1 VRIAVFGL
9 GYVGTVTAAILAD
22 WGHTVVG
29 IDTNLGKVDLIRRG
43 LSPMVEPKVPALL
56 ASAVA
61 AGRLTAVDSADG
73 VDWDVAFVCVGTPS
87 GKAGQVHTGALRAV
101 LADIGRQLRD
111 RRDYA
116 VVAVRS
122 TVLPNVLQE
131 VVIPTLAG
139 AAHDEPGPRYG
150 LTVTPEF
157 LREGSSVDDFLNP
170 PFTLIGETDPRA
182 GDVLEALFGS
192 LPCPCVRMGLGEAMM
207 VKYASN
213 AYHALKV
220 AFANEIGLMCAH
232 EGVDGLKVMETFCGD
247 RKLNVS
253 HRYLMPG
260 FAFGGSCLPKDLRG
274 LTHRTRQ
281 IDVDVPLL
289 NAILESNQRYL
300 HACIDR
306 VLSTGARR
314 VGVLGI
320 SFKPGTDDLR
330 DSPMVAL
337 VEALLG
343 KGLRLSIYDRHV
355 NLANLTGTNRAFI
368 EQTVPHIASLM
379 KDDVLDVLES
389 SDVLVTGH
397 LDPDV
402 ADLVR
407 TKKGDHTVIDFSKPM
422 FGQVSALQ
430 V

>member
-1 VRIAVFGL
+1 MNIAVFGL
-9 GYVGTVTAAILAD
+9 GYVGTVTATILAD

-29 IDTNLGKVDLIRRG
+29 VDTNRGKVDSITRG
-43 LSPMVEPKVPALL
+43 LSPIVEPKLPGLL

-61 AGRLTAVDSADG
+61 DGRLTAVVDSRDAG
-73 VDWDVAFVCVGTPS
+73 AWEVAFVCVGTPS
-87 GKAGQVHTGALRAV
+87 GRGGQLDCGALRAV
-101 LADIGRQLRD
+101 LTDIGWHLRA
-111 RRDYA
+111 RTDYS

-122 TVLPNVLQE
+122 TVLPHVLNE
-131 VVIPTLAG
+131 VVIPSLAAG
-139 AAHDEPGPRYG
+139 AGEDPGIRYG
-150 LTVTPEF
+150 LAVTPEF

-170 PFTLIGETDPRA
+170 PFTLIGELDPRA
-182 GDVLEALFGS
+182 GETIERLFAS
-192 LPCPCVRMGLGEAMM
+192 LTCPTLRTGLGEAMM

-220 AFANEIGLMCAH
+220 SFANEVGLICAY
-232 EGVDGLKVMETFCGD
+232 EGVDGLKVMETFCRD
-247 RKLNVS
+247 LKLNVS
-253 HRYLMPG
+253 QKYLIPG

-274 LTHRTRQ
+274 LTHRTKQ
-281 IDVDVPLL
+281 LDIESPLL
-289 NAILESNQRYL
+289 SAILESNRRYL
-300 HACIDR
+300 DACVDR
-306 VLSTGARR
+306 VLAIGARR

-379 KDDVLDVLES
+379 KETLQEVLDE
-389 SDVLVTGH
+389 SDVLVTAQM
-397 LDPDV
+397 DPELARLKRD
-402 ADLVR
+402 AQI
-407 TKKGDHTVIDFSKPM
+407 VIDFSKPL
-422 FGQVSALQ
+422 FGQMSVLQ
-430 V
+430 L